1 MPDNPIS
8 VREEDLSPV
17 EYEEPLPEVPP
28 FGMTED
34 QLAAYASALAERVT
48 NQVTGLDTNEELGYQ
63 VVEGSDLGAVLVAT
77 MQEIEQAMIGCAMVH
92 MRVARGLKAA
102 EAMGIAGGDES
113 PPLMNYWTTW
123 NPAWRARSEEHTSEL
138 QSRDN
143 LECRLL

>member
-1 MPDNPIS
+1 MFEINDPVYVATGEHEGFGTVVEYEEPWFVVVLDTMPENPIS
-8 VREEDLSPV
+8 VHEEDLSPV

-77 MQEIEQAMIGCAMVH
+77 MQEIEQAMIGCAMAH
-92 MRVARGLKAA
+92 MRVARVLRAA
-102 EAMGIAGGDES
+102 EAMGIAGGD
-113 PPLMNYWTTW
+113 
-123 NPAWRARSEEHTSEL
+123 
-138 QSRDN
+138 
-143 LECRLL
+143 

>member
-1 MPDNPIS
+1 MFEVNDAVYVATEEIEGFGTVVEYDETFDKYVIILDTMPDNPIS

-77 MQEIEQAMIGCAMVH
+77 MQEIEQAMIGCAMAH
-92 MRVARGLKAA
+92 LRVARVLGAA
-102 EAMGIAGGDES
+102 KAMGIAGGD
-113 PPLMNYWTTW
+113 
-123 NPAWRARSEEHTSEL
+123 
-138 QSRDN
+138 
-143 LECRLL
+143 